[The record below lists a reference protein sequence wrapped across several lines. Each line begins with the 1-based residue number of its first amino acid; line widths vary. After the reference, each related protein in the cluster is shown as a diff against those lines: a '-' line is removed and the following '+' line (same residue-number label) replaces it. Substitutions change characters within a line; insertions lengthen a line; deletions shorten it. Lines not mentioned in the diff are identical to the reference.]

1 MFEAYLNLFVK
12 AVFVENIALAFFLGM
27 CTFLAVSKRIPT
39 AFGLGV
45 AVVVVQGITVP
56 LNNLMYQNFLKAGA
70 LDWAGLSEVDLT
82 FVGLISYI
90 GVIAASVQILEMF
103 LDKYVPSLYNAL
115 GIFLPLITVN
125 CAILGGSLFM
135 VERDYGFGES
145 VIYGLGSGVGWAMAI
160 VALAGIR
167 ERMRYSDVPP
177 GLRGLGIT
185 FMTVGLM
192 AMAFMAF
199 SGIQL

>member
-1 MFEAYLNLFVK
+1 MAEAYLSLFVK

-27 CTFLAVSKRIPT
+27 CTYLAVSKKVAT

-45 AVVVVQGITVP
+45 AVVVVQTITVP
-56 LNNLMYQNFLKAGA
+56 LNNLVYQHLLKEEA
-70 LDWAGLSEVDLT
+70 LAALGLGGVDLT
-82 FVGLISYI
+82 FIGLISYI

-103 LDKYVPSLYNAL
+103 LDKYVPSLYTAL

-135 VERDYGFGES
+135 VERDYESVVFGFGS
-145 VIYGLGSGVGWAMAI
+145 GLGWALAI

-167 ERMRYSDVPP
+167 EKLHYSDVPH

>member
-1 MFEAYLNLFVK
+1 VLEAYLSLFVK

-27 CTFLAVSKRIPT
+27 CTYLAVSKRVST

-45 AVVVVQGITVP
+45 AVVVVQTITVP
-56 LNNLMYQNFLKAGA
+56 LNNLVYRHLLKEEA
-70 LDWAGLSEVDLT
+70 LSVLGLGGVDLT
-82 FVGLISYI
+82 FIGLISYI

-103 LDKYVPSLYNAL
+103 LDKYVPALYNAL
-115 GIFLPLITVN
+115 GVFLPLITVN

-135 VERDYGFGES
+135 VERDYDFGES
-145 VIYGLGSGVGWAMAI
+145 VVYGFGSGFGWALAI
-160 VALAGIR
+160 VALAGLR
-167 ERMRYSDVPP
+167 EKLHYSDVPH